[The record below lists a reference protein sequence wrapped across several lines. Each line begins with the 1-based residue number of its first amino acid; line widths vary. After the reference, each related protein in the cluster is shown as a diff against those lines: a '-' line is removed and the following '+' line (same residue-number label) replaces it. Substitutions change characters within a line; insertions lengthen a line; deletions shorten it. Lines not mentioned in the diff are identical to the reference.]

1 MSSSVNSKQVA
12 VITGG
17 SSGIGLETA
26 KILSRT
32 CVVYVLSRKE
42 FQFDGLKHICADV
55 CDDSS
60 VSNAISKVI
69 EEEGRIDILVTCAG
83 SGISGAVEFTDI
95 GDVTKQVDVVFKGT
109 VNAVH
114 AVLPQMRKQKSGRI
128 VCVSSVAAVAPIPF
142 QTYYSASKSAVN
154 TFVCATANEVRPY
167 GITICAVMPGDTKTG
182 FTDNRKKIEKGGEE
196 YSGRISK
203 SVRRMEEDEKNGVPA
218 EKVGKFI
225 ADKSLASHV
234 KPLYTVGFSYKLITV
249 ALKILPIRFANWV
262 LYKMYASE

>member
-1 MSSSVNSKQVA
+1 MSSSVESKKIA

-26 KILSRT
+26 KILSGT
-32 CVVYVLSRKE
+32 CVVYIISRKE
-42 FQFDGLKHICADV
+42 FHYEGLNHICADV

-60 VSNAISKVI
+60 ISNAIATVI
-69 EEEGRIDILVTCAG
+69 DKEGKIDILVTCAG

-95 GDVTKQVDVVFKGT
+95 GDVTKQVDVIFKGT

-128 VCVSSVAAVAPIPF
+128 VCISSVAAVAPIPF

-154 TFVCATANEVRPY
+154 TFVCAAANEVRPY

-182 FTDNRKKIEKGGEE
+182 FTDNRKKIEKGDEE
-196 YSGRISK
+196 YSGRISR
-203 SVRRMEEDEKNGVPA
+203 SVKRMEEDEKNGVSA
-218 EKVGKFI
+218 EKVGKYV
-225 ADKSLASHV
+225 ACKALSKHV

-262 LYKMYASE
+262 LYKMYAK

>member
-1 MSSSVNSKQVA
+1 MSSESNSKLVVA
-12 VITGG
+12 ITGG

-26 KILSRT
+26 KILSKT
-32 CVVYVLSRKE
+32 CNVYIISRKE
-42 FQFDGLKHICADV
+42 FHFDGLKHICADV

-60 VSNAISKVI
+60 ISNAIATI
-69 EEEGRIDILVTCAG
+69 IGNEGRIDVLVTCAG
-83 SGISGAVEFTDI
+83 SGISGAVEFTDA
-95 GDVTKQVDVVFKGT
+95 GDVAKQVDVVFNGT

-114 AVLPQMRKQKSGRI
+114 AVLPQMRKQRSGRI

-182 FTDNRKKIEKGGEE
+182 FTRNRKKIEKGDEE
-196 YSGRISK
+196 YSGRISR
-203 SVRRMEEDEKNGVPA
+203 SVQKMENDELNGVSA
-218 EKVGKFI
+218 EKVGKYI
-225 ADKSLASHV
+225 AKKTLSKNV

-262 LYKMYASE
+262 LYKMYAK